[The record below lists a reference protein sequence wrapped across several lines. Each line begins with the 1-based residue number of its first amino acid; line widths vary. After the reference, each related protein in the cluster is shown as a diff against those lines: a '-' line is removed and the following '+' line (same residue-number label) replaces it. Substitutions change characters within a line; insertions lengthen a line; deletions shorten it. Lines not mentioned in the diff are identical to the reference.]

1 MDPQLIVVLAAHKT
15 YLKAYKELNKK
26 KIHDS
31 YTKYFAAN
39 KDKIKE
45 YQQTYQRGACNG
57 LLSPRHLFPSGNV
70 KTESFFGPGPS

>member
-1 MDPQLIVVLAAHKT
+1 MDPQLLKAHKA
-15 YLKAYKELNKK
+15 YLKAYKQLNKE

-45 YQQTYQRGACNG
+45 YQQTYQRGYYE
-57 LLSPRHLFPSGNV
+57 L
-70 KTESFFGPGPS
+70 KDI

>member
-1 MDPQLIVVLAAHKT
+1 MEPQLVAAHKAKA
-15 YLKAYKELNKK
+15 YLKAYKELNKE

-45 YQQTYQRGACNG
+45 YQQTYQRGYYERHKEENKHKQRK
-57 LLSPRHLFPSGNV
+57 LLRH
-70 KTESFFGPGPS
+70 

>member
-1 MDPQLIVVLAAHKT
+1 MDPQLLEAHKA
-15 YLKAYKELNKK
+15 YLKAYKELNKE

-45 YQQTYQRGACNG
+45 YHGATTKNI
-57 LLSPRHLFPSGNV
+57 L
-70 KTESFFGPGPS
+70 KK